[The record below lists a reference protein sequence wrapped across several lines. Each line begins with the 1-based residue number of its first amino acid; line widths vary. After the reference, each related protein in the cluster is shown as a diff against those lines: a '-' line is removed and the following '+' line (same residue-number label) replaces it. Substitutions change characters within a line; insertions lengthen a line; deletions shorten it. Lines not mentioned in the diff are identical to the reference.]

1 MRPSVLR
8 VLGLFLILGLSACAG
23 HGMGPAQAP
32 SAAAGPVIL
41 ISVDGFRS
49 DYLDR
54 GVTPHMSALADRGVR
69 ADMRAAFPTKTFPN
83 HYTLVTGL
91 RPDRHGLVDNVMQD
105 PELPGR
111 VFRLGNRAEVTDPVW
126 WNDGT
131 PIWVSAERAGLTTAT
146 LFWPGSEA
154 EIHGVRPTHWW
165 TFDQTMSAEARVDQ
179 VLAWL
184 DAPAA
189 ERPTFLALYFD
200 EVDTYGH
207 HHGPDSAELNAAV
220 ARTDAAIGR
229 LTQGLESRGLLGQ
242 TNLVIVSDH
251 GMAETS
257 RDRVIALEDLVSPED
272 GQVLST
278 GPHLTFEPAEG
289 RQAQAEAA
297 LLRNHEHMT
306 CWRKADL
313 PARFAYGRHRRVA
326 SLFCLAE
333 TGWEILPRDVAAR
346 RPVSGGAHG
355 FDPDDL
361 TMTAVFV
368 AAGPAFRSRIELPRI
383 DNVDIYPLLARL
395 LAIGPAP
402 HQGSASVLAAG
413 LAHD

>member
-1 MRPSVLR
+1 MTPPVLR
-8 VLGLFLILGLSACAG
+8 LLGFLLLFGLSACAG
-23 HGMGPAQAP
+23 HGMGSVQMA
-32 SAAAGPVIL
+32 SSAAGPVIL

-54 GVTPHMSALADRGVR
+54 GITPHMSALAGRGVR

-111 VFRLGNRAEVTDPVW
+111 VFRLGDRAEVTAPVW

-154 EIHGVRPTHWW
+154 EIDGVRPTHWR

-207 HHGPDSAELNAAV
+207 HYGPDSAELNAAA

-229 LTQGLESRGLLGQ
+229 LTEGLESRNLLGQ
-242 TNLVIVSDH
+242 TNIEVVSDH
-251 GMAETS
+251 GMAPIS
-257 RDRVIALEDLVSPED
+257 PDRVIAMDRIVA
-272 GQVLST
+272 
-278 GPHLTFEPAEG
+278 PAD
-289 RQAQAEAA
+289 A
-297 LLRNHEHMT
+297 
-306 CWRKADL
+306 
-313 PARFAYGRHRRVA
+313 
-326 SLFCLAE
+326 
-333 TGWEILPRDVAAR
+333 
-346 RPVSGGAHG
+346 RPVE
-355 FDPDDL
+355 
-361 TMTAVFV
+361 
-368 AAGPAFRSRIELPRI
+368 AGPYAT
-383 DNVDIYPLLARL
+383 
-395 LAIGPAP
+395 
-402 HQGSASVLAAG
+402 
-413 LAHD
+413 